1 MRTKTLATIKSTF
14 SGFEGEDEEM
24 AEKWIPAPEKMWLKS
39 ELSEQGIQALVT
51 QGLLK
56 PKVEVEWK
64 AAFNEAFP
72 TENTDEQVIF
82 ASYFERGFNVPTG
95 DFFRGL
101 LYHYRLELVHLVP
114 NSITIVSTFIH
125 LCEAFLG
132 IPPHFNMWRY
142 FFQAKKTGKS
152 QVVGSVGFYL

>member
-1 MRTKTLATIKSTF
+1 MRIKNLATIRSTF
-14 SGFEGEDEEM
+14 RGFEGKGEEM
-24 AEKWIPAPEKMWLKS
+24 AERRIPAPEKMWLRS

-56 PKVEVEWK
+56 PKLEVEWK
-64 AAFNEAFP
+64 AAFGEAFP
-72 TENTDEQVIF
+72 TENTDEQVVF
-82 ASYFERGFNVPTG
+82 TSYFDRGFNVPTG

-114 NSITIVSTFIH
+114 NSITVVSTFIH

-132 IPPHFNMWRY
+132 RPPHFNMWRY
-142 FFQAKKTGKS
+142 FFQAKKTEKS
-152 QVVGSVGFYL
+152 QVIGSVGFYL